1 MGQLPV
7 LMGRR
12 SLLGVGALLAGVGL
26 GQTVE
31 AAVTEADLKRYQWHR
46 RVLLVFASRA
56 DDPLLIQ
63 QRAILQDTSSM
74 AGERDLVLVEAV
86 GHDAAAAGLRR
97 RFGAGPEGFRAVLI
111 GLDGGAKLAS
121 SDPIPAERLAEVID
135 AMPMRRAGPA
145 TQGTSKPVPEKGE

>member
-1 MGQLPV
+1 
-7 LMGRR
+7 
-12 SLLGVGALLAGVGL
+12 
-26 GQTVE
+26 
-31 AAVTEADLKRYQWHR
+31 VTEADLKRYQWHR

-135 AMPMRRAGPA
+135 AMPMRRLGRQRRGRANRCQKKASEAAHPR
-145 TQGTSKPVPEKGE
+145 P